1 MFRFFFI
8 IFSLLVASGG
18 VKAQSSDRFFYVSG
32 VGETIN
38 EAVVDAKK
46 QLALNI
52 YSEIEVREKS
62 LISKK
67 DNQVSSSFEQESS
80 LRSLPIEIPNL
91 EFITSECQN
100 NLCEYRFKIDR
111 QAWSKTLSREL
122 NNSYERAELKLE
134 NLGNRWVDFKRFSL
148 ANDIVGRNE
157 INMKLLSSLSPKDA
171 LDLSPIYQRVQ
182 QQLAR
187 SEHQFSVSFRSSSDA
202 FAGQLLSLL
211 SNNSI
216 SSPQGEISVYI
227 KTSSRNG
234 RAGKNF
240 IVRQNVQLKVF
251 DAAAPGVMVAQKLL
265 TELGESPK
273 SMAAATNDAK
283 QKLIKKLTNE
293 SIYSI
298 FD

>member
-1 MFRFFFI
+1 M
-8 IFSLLVASGG
+8 
-18 VKAQSSDRFFYVSG
+18 
-32 VGETIN
+32 N

-67 DNQVSSSFEQESS
+67 DDQVSSSFEQESS

-134 NLGNRWVDFKRFSL
+134 NLGNRWVDFKRFSQ